1 MHMIQMKVVAID
13 CFESVMVLSG
23 KGMWL
28 ALSEHS
34 ATEMNSC
41 KPTGAK
47 RMRHNNMI
55 ELQQYL

>member
-1 MHMIQMKVVAID
+1 MKVVAID